1 MNSRTALTCPN
12 PHSRSVPGC
21 KSGILDIAP
30 DHATIGFGISNTL
43 ANVPGFVAPSLVG
56 ALLTDYSDSSQWQA
70 VFWVS
75 ASVHVAGS
83 LLYLGWGSA
92 ELQPWAA
99 EARERA
105 GTEEGGDGELTKR
118 ETEAK

>member
-1 MNSRTALTCPN
+1 M
-12 PHSRSVPGC
+12 
-21 KSGILDIAP
+21 
-30 DHATIGFGISNTL
+30 

-83 LLYLGWGSA
+83 LLYLGRGSA

-99 EARERA
+99 KAGERSE
-105 GTEEGGDGELTKR
+105 TEEGGHGEPTSK
-118 ETEAK
+118 EN